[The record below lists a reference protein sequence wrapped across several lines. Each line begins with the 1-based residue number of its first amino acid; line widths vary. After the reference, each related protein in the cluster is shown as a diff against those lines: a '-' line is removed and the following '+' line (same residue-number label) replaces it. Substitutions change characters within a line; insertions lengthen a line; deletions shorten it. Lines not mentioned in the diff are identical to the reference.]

1 MTPYFA
7 LALLPLLA
15 FSPVDADTRL
25 DVTLAAFDAQ
35 CALLDS
41 VDGLAARA
49 ETAGWTAFTPD
60 AESSAG
66 KLLTITHDAAEE
78 SGVALDARTF
88 RNVAAYGDRV
98 LFLAQVSA
106 TAGAGSVE
114 CRILDETGSAPD
126 VEALTQWAGRAPQ
139 VRTLPSGAA
148 SWFWSGGVRVD
159 ANFTVALHVEP
170 GTSAAQGGVGLQIAS
185 ARVTR

>member
-1 MTPYFA
+1 MIPYFA

-15 FSPVDADTRL
+15 LSPVEADTRL
-25 DVTLAAFDAQ
+25 DETLAAFDAQ
-35 CALLDS
+35 CAPLDS

-60 AESSAG
+60 ADSSAG
-66 KLLTITHDAAEE
+66 KLLTITQDAAEK

-88 RNVAAYGDRV
+88 RNAVYGDRV
-98 LFLAQVSA
+98 LFVAQVSA
-106 TAGAGSVE
+106 TSGAGSVE
-114 CRILDETGSAPD
+114 CRILDETGGAPD
-126 VEALTQWAGRAPQ
+126 IEPLTQWAGRAPQ

-148 SWFWSGGVRVD
+148 SWFWPGGVRVE
-159 ANFTVALHVEP
+159 ANFTVALYVEP
-170 GTSAAQGGVGLQIAS
+170 GTSAAQGGVGFQIAS